1 MEISIDLFLF
11 LFNMKY
17 IDMHIYIIY
26 TYIDRDENL
35 EFSVCC
41 TLMNQYITIWSDLV
55 TRRLKKFLILDI
67 GI

>member
-41 TLMNQYITIWSDLV
+41 TLMN
-55 TRRLKKFLILDI
+55 
-67 GI
+67 